1 MRIYDRRT
9 PDAQPWMFRTAEIQ
23 RDPRVIYLIPAG
35 DRQALSWL
43 TKAGENVTKVIPP
56 GWLAEAFS
64 LTQTLQSQD

>member
-1 MRIYDRRT
+1 MRIHDRRT
-9 PDAQPWMFRTAEIQ
+9 PDAQPWMFRTAESQ

-43 TKAGENVTKVIPP
+43 TKAGENVTIPP

-64 LTQTLQSQD
+64 FTQTLQSQD